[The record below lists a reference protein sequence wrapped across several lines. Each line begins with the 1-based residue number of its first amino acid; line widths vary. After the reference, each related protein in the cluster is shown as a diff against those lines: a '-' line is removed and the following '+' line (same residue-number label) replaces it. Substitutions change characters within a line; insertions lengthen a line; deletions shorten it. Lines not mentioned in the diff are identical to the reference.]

1 MTPGTDTAELS
12 TAKPGPLNGLRVI
25 DLTSVLMGPCCTQ
38 MLGDLGADVI
48 KVESPDGDMV
58 REIGPARHHDMGPI
72 YLNANRSKRS
82 VVIDLKT
89 EQGLALIFRL
99 LSDADILVYN
109 VRPQAMERLGLSYEK
124 VREVN
129 PRIIYAGVFG
139 YAQEGPYAARPAYDD
154 LMQGAS
160 TLASLFSRSGGG
172 PPRYVPNALCD
183 RITGISAVGQILA
196 AVYERTASS
205 EGQRLDIPMFETMV
219 NFVLSDHLGGLS
231 YDPPLDGGGYARQL
245 SPSRRPYKTRDGY
258 VSALIYT
265 DKQWRSFYKLIGR
278 EEEFDLNPRISS
290 FAARAVHIDEIY
302 AGLEAILATRTTQE
316 WLTGLTQADIPAT
329 VVHDL
334 DSIFDDEH
342 LKATGFFEPEDHP
355 SEGRLTRMRFPGT
368 WSRTQPAARRHAPR
382 HGEHTREV
390 LREAG
395 VPDAEIRKL
404 ASDHIIAVA
413 EPGPTQEV
421 AQ

>member
-1 MTPGTDTAELS
+1 MSSGDG
-12 TAKPGPLNGLRVI
+12 KPDQSARTRGPLNGLKVI

-58 REIGPARHHDMGPI
+58 REIGPARHPDMGPI

-82 VVIDLKT
+82 IAIDLKAP
-89 EQGLALIFRL
+89 QGLALILRL
-99 LSDADILVYN
+99 LASVDIIVYN
-109 VRPQAMERLGLSYEK
+109 VRPQAMERLGLSYEV
-124 VREVN
+124 VREIN

-139 YAQEGPYAARPAYDD
+139 YGQDGPYAARPAYDD

-160 TLASLFSRSGGG
+160 TLASLFSRSTGG

-196 AVYERTASS
+196 AVYERSS
-205 EGQRLDIPMFETMV
+205 SGEGQRIDIPMFETMV

-245 SPSRRPYKTRDGY
+245 SPSRRPYRTRDGY
-258 VSALIYT
+258 ISALIYT
-265 DKQWRSFYKLIGR
+265 DKHWRSFYRVIGR
-278 EEEFDLNPRISS
+278 EAEFDRNPAISS
-290 FAARAVHIDEIY
+290 FAARAVNIDEIY
-302 AGLEAILATRTTQE
+302 AGLEAILATRTTAE
-316 WLTGLTQADIPAT
+316 WMASLTEVDIPAT

-334 DSIFDDEH
+334 DTIFSDEH
-342 LKATGFFEPEDHP
+342 LQATGFFESEDHP
-355 SEGRLTRMRFPGT
+355 SEGKLTRMRFPGN
-368 WSRTQPAARRHAPR
+368 WSRTQPAAQRHAPR
-382 HGEHTREV
+382 YGEHTQEV

-395 VPDAEIRKL
+395 LDESEIDRLARAQVIAMAIPDL
-404 ASDHIIAVA
+404 
-413 EPGPTQEV
+413 TNEV
-421 AQ
+421 TP